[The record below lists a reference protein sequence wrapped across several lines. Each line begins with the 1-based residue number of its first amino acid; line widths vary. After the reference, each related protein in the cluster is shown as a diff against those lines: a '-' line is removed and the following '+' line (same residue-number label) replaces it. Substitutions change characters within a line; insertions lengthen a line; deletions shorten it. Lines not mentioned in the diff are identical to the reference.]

1 MAKSISKGK
10 MWWIARPSSYD
21 DAANIAISTCNNKFN
36 VSDCIIAMV
45 SDRNVFEDNKQNYQ
59 IQSAQSTCRKVGYK
73 EGTEK
78 FADCTIQM
86 MSQAQGQSQ
95 ERSQTVIV
103 GPPRK
108 HPKVACDAMGGLIC

>member
-1 MAKSISKGK
+1 

-45 SDRNVFEDNKQNYQ
+45 SDRNVFEDSKQDYQ
-59 IQSAQSTCRKVGYK
+59 IQSAQGTCRKIGLTA
-73 EGTEK
+73 GTDK
-78 FADCTIQM
+78 FTDCTIKM

-95 ERSQTVIV
+95 GENKTVIL
-103 GPPRK
+103 GQRRL
-108 HPKVACDAMGGLIC
+108 PKVKCSIMWTANC